1 MHSSSLYI
9 SAEHIN
15 DFLTKLSQLTYFI
28 LFLYLRFQK
37 RQPYIYHHVRYCV
50 DCPELPVLT
59 FV

>member
-37 RQPYIYHHVRYCV
+37 RQPYIYIIMS
-50 DCPELPVLT
+50 DTVLT
-59 FV
+59 VLNYQF